1 MGQLYADKEQMLK
14 RYRAEDIADLT
25 QDDETRLNAVLA
37 STSALI
43 DGYVAPRYRLPLQNK
58 HDILTDAACD
68 IAYYKLYYVDV
79 PEGVRQ
85 RYEDAVSLQLQPAD
99 LSLQPQRQVKRVF
112 NPFRRP
118 RFGRALPDDYRR
130 CPALKSQ

>member
-43 DGYVAPRYRLPLQNK
+43 DGYVAPAAAKQTRHLDRRRLRHCLLQ
-58 HDILTDAACD
+58 
-68 IAYYKLYYVDV
+68 
-79 PEGVRQ
+79 
-85 RYEDAVSLQLQPAD
+85 
-99 LSLQPQRQVKRVF
+99 
-112 NPFRRP
+112 
-118 RFGRALPDDYRR
+118 ALLR
-130 CPALKSQ
+130 

>member
-58 HDILTDAACD
+58 HDILTDARA
-68 IAYYKLYYVDV
+68 A
-79 PEGVRQ
+79 R
-85 RYEDAVSLQLQPAD
+85 SLLNRSRAGLPMICGRR
-99 LSLQPQRQVKRVF
+99 LKWVF
-112 NPFRRP
+112 Q
-118 RFGRALPDDYRR
+118 
-130 CPALKSQ
+130 SE

>member
-68 IAYYKLYYVDV
+68 IAGKLC
-79 PEGVRQ
+79 
-85 RYEDAVSLQLQPAD
+85 RY
-99 LSLQPQRQVKRVF
+99 
-112 NPFRRP
+112 RP
-118 RFGRALPDDYRR
+118 NR
-130 CPALKSQ
+130 SQAQHQKCR